1 MKQNLKDLGVFLS
14 SDLTFKFHVEKMV
27 MAASKLSGW
36 GLRTFSRR
44 NVGTMKA
51 IWKLLVQP
59 KLDYCSQFWS
69 PSDQDSINRLESV
82 QRHFLSCVIGD
93 QVQNLDYWTK
103 LKSLKLLSQE
113 RRRERYVIIFL
124 WKMSQG
130 LVSGYDM
137 EYTSV
142 YSRRGRTA
150 LPRNVVHS
158 SPASVRR
165 ARESSVGVKGANL
178 FNLIPNYIR
187 NINSDNVDTFKA
199 NLDKFLETVPDQPT
213 IAGQGRAADTNSL
226 LHQIPLHL

>member
-1 MKQNLKDLGVFLS
+1 MKQNLKDLGAFLS

-36 GLRTFSRR
+36 GLRTFRRR
-44 NVGTMKA
+44 NIGTMKA

-113 RRRERYVIIFL
+113 RRRERYVIIFI

-142 YSRRGRTA
+142 YS
-150 LPRNVVHS
+150 
-158 SPASVRR
+158 
-165 ARESSVGVKGANL
+165 
-178 FNLIPNYIR
+178 LIPNYIR

-226 LHQIPLHL
+226 LHQIPLHLLNN